1 MHRCLLISEILCNI
15 LEFTQQYEESPS
27 DDGCKEGRKLRNQT
41 LVYLAQ
47 TCHTFSSPAL
57 DQLWIRLDSLG
68 PLIKLLPE
76 NIWKNPF
83 LTLVRVFW
91 IREHASESRFHQYA
105 ARVRSLHGPGHDRD
119 ITPWVQRSV
128 VTALAQTCQISL
140 PLLPNLTELVWDE
153 LPVAFELN
161 MTISLVKFLAGPRL
175 TNLSLL
181 LQYMPTTSA
190 RHVLYN
196 LPYHC
201 QNVTSFTIIFR
212 GNYPKLDA
220 IAQYTTDV
228 VGKWPRLQV
237 LKSSPLF
244 PYVAE
249 VLASKPSVHTLNLEV
264 DQHSAV
270 CKVGKLP
277 DSIDTLILVAHNIRS
292 CLKCLPTIQGSLVR
306 FHLHIYPWLL
316 HPSDMGAIFQTLPAQ
331 FDITQLRF
339 LTIELTFEDY
349 HLGVAR
355 KHLPSLREP
364 FLASLNSFSAL
375 HTLDLSSFCTS
386 DLDDAVYARMAAT
399 WPELR
404 CLKMGTADISNGKPV
419 ASVGAVIAVLRFCPR
434 LQTLHIVFDGS
445 IPPPCPTMNDE
456 ESGVSVERVE
466 EGKEE
471 QEMVGQVNRWGVS
484 NAHITQIHIGHS
496 PTGWGM
502 DTLEDLATCLR
513 SVMPQLGTIQ
523 SKKEPSAVAERW
535 QMVQR
540 MLVGGDLEVGT

>member
-27 DDGCKEGRKLRNQT
+27 DDECKEGRKLRNQT
-41 LVYLAQ
+41 LVSLAQ
-47 TCHTFSSPAL
+47 TCHAFSSLAL
-57 DQLWIRLDSLG
+57 DQLWMRLESLS
-68 PLIKLLPE
+68 PLIKLLPG
-76 NIWKNPF
+76 NIWKNPSCYAM
-83 LTLVRVFW
+83 TLVRVFW
-91 IREHASESRFHQYA
+91 IRERESRFHQYA
-105 ARVRSLHGPGHDRD
+105 ARVRSLRGPGHDRD
-119 ITPWVQRSV
+119 IPPWFQRSV

-153 LPVAFELN
+153 SFVAFESS
-161 MTISLVKFLAGPRL
+161 MTVSLVKFLAGPRL

-181 LQYMPTTSA
+181 LQYLPMTSA
-190 RHVLYN
+190 RHALYN

-201 QNVTSFTIIFR
+201 QNVTSFTIILRADF
-212 GNYPKLDA
+212 PKPDA
-220 IAQYTTDV
+220 IARYTTDV

-237 LKSSPLF
+237 LKSNPFF
-244 PYVAE
+244 PGVAE
-249 VLASKPSVHTLNLEV
+249 LLASKPSVHTLNLDV
-264 DQHSAV
+264 DQYSAV
-270 CKVGKLP
+270 CNVGKLP
-277 DSIDTLILVAHNIRS
+277 DSIDTLILVANNIRS
-292 CLKCLPTIQGSLVR
+292 CLGCLKTIQGSLVR
-306 FHLHIYPWLL
+306 VHLQIYPWLL

-331 FDITQLRF
+331 LAITQLRF
-339 LTIELTFEDY
+339 LTIELTFKY
-349 HLGVAR
+349 NLPAARRHLAS
-355 KHLPSLREP
+355 LTEPS
-364 FLASLNSFSAL
+364 LASLNSFSAL

-386 DLDDAVYARMAAT
+386 DLNDAVYARMAAT

-419 ASVGAVIAVLRFCPR
+419 ASVGAVIAVLRFCLR

-445 IPPPCPTMNDE
+445 IPPPCPTTNDE

-496 PTGWGM
+496 PTGWGV
-502 DTLEDLATCLR
+502 DELKGLATCLR
-513 SVMPQLGTIQ
+513 SVMPRLGTIQ

-535 QMVQR
+535 RMVQH